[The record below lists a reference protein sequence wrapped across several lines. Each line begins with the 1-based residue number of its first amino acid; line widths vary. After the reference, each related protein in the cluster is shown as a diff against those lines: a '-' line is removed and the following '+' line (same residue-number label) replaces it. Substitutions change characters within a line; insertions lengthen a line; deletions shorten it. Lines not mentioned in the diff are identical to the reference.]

1 MKNRLVDLKF
11 PKGAIELYLENGI
24 IVKAPVRLF
33 PEIKRLSPKERQD
46 WQILN
51 GEGFTFN
58 KLDEGFHL
66 RQFGLQ

>member
-11 PKGAIELYLENGI
+11 PKGDIELYLESGTV
-24 IVKAPVRLF
+24 VKVPIRLF
-33 PEIKRLSPKERQD
+33 PATKRLSSKDRQD

-51 GEGFTFN
+51 GEGFTFQ
-58 KLDEGFHL
+58 KSDEGFHL